1 MRAFVGEN
9 TGARRARLRCL
20 VPPMR
25 AWRTDGVNAT
35 LEGAAA
41 RSANAARTVEAL
53 SCALLRAPSIRC
65 RMDAFHFPLTT
76 MATRKPDAPVTI
88 TPPEEAD
95 EERLA
100 HLVKDAA
107 RAYIRALQL
116 RLAEHS
122 VSYGH
127 WTILRILWRHDGLSQ
142 RELSERAGVTEPT
155 TFAAV
160 KALEALG
167 YVERTHLPGN
177 KKKVHVFLSKTGRAL
192 RRKLEP
198 LATEVNALSVEGVSE
213 QDVATTRRVL
223 ITIAKR
229 LVADEIASAENGRR
243 VPSTQEVGRLL
254 SDL

>member
-1 MRAFVGEN
+1 
-9 TGARRARLRCL
+9 
-20 VPPMR
+20 
-25 AWRTDGVNAT
+25 
-35 LEGAAA
+35 
-41 RSANAARTVEAL
+41 
-53 SCALLRAPSIRC
+53 
-65 RMDAFHFPLTT
+65 
-76 MATRKPDAPVTI
+76 MATKKPDSPAVPV
-88 TPPEEAD
+88 PLDDAS

-116 RLAEHS
+116 RLANHS

-142 RELSERAGVTEPT
+142 RDLSERAGVTEPT
-155 TFAAV
+155 TFSAV

-167 YVERTHLPGN
+167 YVERMHLPGN

-192 RRKLEP
+192 RKKLEP
-198 LATEVNALSVEGVSE
+198 LATEVNTLSVEGVSE
-213 QDVATTRRVL
+213 EDVLTTRRVL
-223 ITIAKR
+223 ISITQK
-229 LVADEIASAENGRR
+229 LVADEMALAERGRR

>member
-1 MRAFVGEN
+1 MCA
-9 TGARRARLRCL
+9 AYAYRL
-20 VPPMR
+20 
-25 AWRTDGVNAT
+25 
-35 LEGAAA
+35 
-41 RSANAARTVEAL
+41 SK
-53 SCALLRAPSIRC
+53 
-65 RMDAFHFPLTT
+65 T
-76 MATRKPDAPVTI
+76 MVTKKKLDSPVTL
-88 TPPEEAD
+88 TPEAEIE

-198 LATEVNALSVEGVSE
+198 LATEVNTLSVEGVSE
-213 QDVATTRRVL
+213 EDVLTTRRVL
-223 ITIAKR
+223 ITIAQR
-229 LVADEIASAENGRR
+229 LVADEMALAERGRR

-254 SDL
+254 ADL

>member
-1 MRAFVGEN
+1 MCA
-9 TGARRARLRCL
+9 AYAYRL
-20 VPPMR
+20 
-25 AWRTDGVNAT
+25 
-35 LEGAAA
+35 
-41 RSANAARTVEAL
+41 SK
-53 SCALLRAPSIRC
+53 
-65 RMDAFHFPLTT
+65 T
-76 MATRKPDAPVTI
+76 MATKKKLDSPVTL
-88 TPPEEAD
+88 TPEAEIE

-122 VSYGH
+122 VSYGN

-198 LATEVNALSVEGVSE
+198 LATEVNTLSVEGVSE
-213 QDVATTRRVL
+213 EDVLTTRRVL
-223 ITIAKR
+223 ITIAQR
-229 LVADEIASAENGRR
+229 LVADEMALAERGRR

-254 SDL
+254 ADL

>member
-1 MRAFVGEN
+1 M
-9 TGARRARLRCL
+9 C
-20 VPPMR
+20 
-25 AWRTDGVNAT
+25 
-35 LEGAAA
+35 AAY
-41 RSANAARTVEAL
+41 AL
-53 SCALLRAPSIRC
+53 PV
-65 RMDAFHFPLTT
+65 TT
-76 MATRKPDAPVTI
+76 MATKKPDNAAVTL
-88 TPPEEAD
+88 TPSNEVE

-116 RLAEHS
+116 RLADHS

-127 WTILRILWRHDGLSQ
+127 WTILRILWRHDGVSQ

-198 LATEVNALSVEGVSE
+198 LATEVNELSVEGVSE
-213 QDVATTRRVL
+213 EDVLTTRRVL
-223 ITIAKR
+223 ISIAQR
-229 LVADEIASAENGRR
+229 LVADEMALAERGRR
-243 VPSTQEVGRLL
+243 MPSTQEVGRLL
-254 SDL
+254 ADL

>member
-1 MRAFVGEN
+1 M
-9 TGARRARLRCL
+9 
-20 VPPMR
+20 
-25 AWRTDGVNAT
+25 AT
-35 LEGAAA
+35 KKPD
-41 RSANAARTVEAL
+41 NAAVTL
-53 SCALLRAPSIRC
+53 TPSDEI
-65 RMDAFHFPLTT
+65 
-76 MATRKPDAPVTI
+76 
-88 TPPEEAD
+88 E

-116 RLAEHS
+116 RLADHS

-127 WTILRILWRHDGLSQ
+127 WTILRILWRHDGVSQ

-198 LATEVNALSVEGVSE
+198 LATEVNELSVEGVSE
-213 QDVATTRRVL
+213 EDVLTTRRVL
-223 ITIAKR
+223 ISIAQR
-229 LVADEIASAENGRR
+229 LVADEMALAERGRR
-243 VPSTQEVGRLL
+243 MPSTQEVGRLL
-254 SDL
+254 ADL

>member
-1 MRAFVGEN
+1 
-9 TGARRARLRCL
+9 
-20 VPPMR
+20 
-25 AWRTDGVNAT
+25 
-35 LEGAAA
+35 
-41 RSANAARTVEAL
+41 
-53 SCALLRAPSIRC
+53 
-65 RMDAFHFPLTT
+65 
-76 MATRKPDAPVTI
+76 MATRKPDNSAAPA
-88 TPPEEAD
+88 PLDDAN

-116 RLAEHS
+116 RLASHA

-177 KKKVHVFLSKTGRAL
+177 KKKIHVFLSKTGRAL

-198 LATEVNALSVEGVSE
+198 LATEVNELSVAGVSE
-213 QDVATTRRVL
+213 EDVLTTRRVL
-223 ITIAKR
+223 ISITQK
-229 LVADEIASAENGRR
+229 LLADEMALAERGRR

>member
-1 MRAFVGEN
+1 MCAAHAFPVLN
-9 TGARRARLRCL
+9 
-20 VPPMR
+20 
-25 AWRTDGVNAT
+25 
-35 LEGAAA
+35 
-41 RSANAARTVEAL
+41 
-53 SCALLRAPSIRC
+53 
-65 RMDAFHFPLTT
+65 
-76 MATRKPDAPVTI
+76 MATKKPDNTVTL
-88 TPPEEAD
+88 TPSDEVE

-116 RLAEHS
+116 RLAAHS

-198 LATEVNALSVEGVSE
+198 LATEVNALSVDGISE
-213 QDVATTRRVL
+213 EDVLTTRRVL
-223 ITIAKR
+223 ITIAQR
-229 LVADEIASAENGRR
+229 LVADEVALAERGRR

-254 SDL
+254 ADL

>member
-1 MRAFVGEN
+1 
-9 TGARRARLRCL
+9 
-20 VPPMR
+20 
-25 AWRTDGVNAT
+25 
-35 LEGAAA
+35 
-41 RSANAARTVEAL
+41 
-53 SCALLRAPSIRC
+53 
-65 RMDAFHFPLTT
+65 
-76 MATRKPDAPVTI
+76 MATKKPDSPAVPV
-88 TPPEEAD
+88 PLDDAS

-116 RLAEHS
+116 RLANHS

-142 RELSERAGVTEPT
+142 RDLSERAGVTEPT
-155 TFAAV
+155 TFSAV

-167 YVERTHLPGN
+167 YVERMHLPGN

-192 RRKLEP
+192 RKKLEP

-213 QDVATTRRVL
+213 EDVLTTRRVL
-223 ITIAKR
+223 ISITQK
-229 LVADEIASAENGRR
+229 LVADEMALAERGRR

>member
-1 MRAFVGEN
+1 
-9 TGARRARLRCL
+9 
-20 VPPMR
+20 
-25 AWRTDGVNAT
+25 
-35 LEGAAA
+35 
-41 RSANAARTVEAL
+41 
-53 SCALLRAPSIRC
+53 
-65 RMDAFHFPLTT
+65 
-76 MATRKPDAPVTI
+76 MATKKPDAPVPI
-88 TPPEEAD
+88 TPADEAD

-142 RELSERAGVTEPT
+142 RELSEQAGVTEPT

-198 LATEVNALSVEGVSE
+198 LATEVNELSVEGLSE
-213 QDVATTRRVL
+213 EDVLTTRRVL

-229 LVADEIASAENGRR
+229 LVADEVASAEHGRR

>member
-1 MRAFVGEN
+1 MCVVAG
-9 TGARRARLRCL
+9 TARLGL
-20 VPPMR
+20 QAYV
-25 AWRTDGVNAT
+25 
-35 LEGAAA
+35 L
-41 RSANAARTVEAL
+41 L
-53 SCALLRAPSIRC
+53 SVTI
-65 RMDAFHFPLTT
+65 
-76 MATRKPDAPVTI
+76 MATKKPDAPVNI
-88 TPPEEAD
+88 TPPDEAD

-198 LATEVNALSVEGVSE
+198 LATEVNELSVEGLSE
-213 QDVATTRRVL
+213 TDVLTTRRVL

-229 LVADEIASAENGRR
+229 LVADEVASAEHGRR

>member
-1 MRAFVGEN
+1 MCAV
-9 TGARRARLRCL
+9 A
-20 VPPMR
+20 
-25 AWRTDGVNAT
+25 RTDSPV
-35 LEGAAA
+35 
-41 RSANAARTVEAL
+41 SHVYV
-53 SCALLRAPSIRC
+53 SFSVK
-65 RMDAFHFPLTT
+65 T
-76 MATRKPDAPVTI
+76 MATRKLGTPVTI
-88 TPPEEAD
+88 SPSDEAD

-177 KKKVHVFLSKTGRAL
+177 KRKVHVFLSKTGSAL

-198 LATEVNALSVEGVSE
+198 LATEVNELSVEGVSE
-213 QDVATTRRVL
+213 DDVRTTRRVL
-223 ITIAKR
+223 ITIAER
-229 LVADEIASAENGRR
+229 LVADEVASAEHGRR

>member
-1 MRAFVGEN
+1 MCAV
-9 TGARRARLRCL
+9 A
-20 VPPMR
+20 
-25 AWRTDGVNAT
+25 RTDSPVSHVYVSF
-35 LEGAAA
+35 L
-41 RSANAARTVEAL
+41 VK
-53 SCALLRAPSIRC
+53 
-65 RMDAFHFPLTT
+65 T
-76 MATRKPDAPVTI
+76 MATRKLGTPVTI
-88 TPPEEAD
+88 SPSDEAD

-177 KKKVHVFLSKTGRAL
+177 KRKVHVFLSKTGSAL

-198 LATEVNALSVEGVSE
+198 LATEVNELSVEGVSE
-213 QDVATTRRVL
+213 EDVQTTRRVL
-223 ITIAKR
+223 ITIAER
-229 LVADEIASAENGRR
+229 LVADEVASAEHGRR

>member
-1 MRAFVGEN
+1 MCAAYAF
-9 TGARRARLRCL
+9 
-20 VPPMR
+20 
-25 AWRTDGVNAT
+25 
-35 LEGAAA
+35 
-41 RSANAARTVEAL
+41 TV
-53 SCALLRAPSIRC
+53 
-65 RMDAFHFPLTT
+65 TN
-76 MATRKPDAPVTI
+76 MATKKPDSPVSL
-88 TPPEEAD
+88 TPTDEVE

-116 RLAEHS
+116 RLADHA

-142 RELSERAGVTEPT
+142 RDLSERAGVTEPT

-198 LATEVNALSVEGVSE
+198 LATEVNELSVEGLSE
-213 QDVATTRRVL
+213 EDVMTTRRVL
-223 ITIAKR
+223 ITIAQR
-229 LVADEIASAENGRR
+229 LVADEMALAERGRR

-254 SDL
+254 TDL

>member
-1 MRAFVGEN
+1 
-9 TGARRARLRCL
+9 
-20 VPPMR
+20 
-25 AWRTDGVNAT
+25 
-35 LEGAAA
+35 
-41 RSANAARTVEAL
+41 
-53 SCALLRAPSIRC
+53 
-65 RMDAFHFPLTT
+65 

-88 TPPEEAD
+88 TPPDEAD

-198 LATEVNALSVEGVSE
+198 LATEVNELSVEGVSE
-213 QDVATTRRVL
+213 ADVLTTRRVL

-229 LVADEIASAENGRR
+229 LVADEIASAEHGRR

>member
-1 MRAFVGEN
+1 MCAAYAF
-9 TGARRARLRCL
+9 
-20 VPPMR
+20 
-25 AWRTDGVNAT
+25 
-35 LEGAAA
+35 
-41 RSANAARTVEAL
+41 TV
-53 SCALLRAPSIRC
+53 
-65 RMDAFHFPLTT
+65 TN
-76 MATRKPDAPVTI
+76 MATKKPDSPVSL
-88 TPPEEAD
+88 TPTDEVE

-116 RLAEHS
+116 RLADHA

-142 RELSERAGVTEPT
+142 RDLSERAGVTEPT

-198 LATEVNALSVEGVSE
+198 LAPEVNELSVEGLSE
-213 QDVATTRRVL
+213 EDVMTTRRVL
-223 ITIAKR
+223 ITIAQR
-229 LVADEIASAENGRR
+229 LVADEMALAERGRR

-254 SDL
+254 TDL

>member
-1 MRAFVGEN
+1 MLSLAPGRP
-9 TGARRARLRCL
+9 
-20 VPPMR
+20 VPH
-25 AWRTDGVNAT
+25 AY
-35 LEGAAA
+35 
-41 RSANAARTVEAL
+41 
-53 SCALLRAPSIRC
+53 ALLS
-65 RMDAFHFPLTT
+65 LTT
-76 MATRKPDAPVTI
+76 MATKKPDAPVPI
-88 TPPEEAD
+88 TPADEAD

-127 WTILRILWRHDGLSQ
+127 WTILRILWRHDGVSQ

-198 LATEVNALSVEGVSE
+198 LATEVNELSVEGVSE
-213 QDVATTRRVL
+213 EDVLTTRRVL

-229 LVADEIASAENGRR
+229 LVADEVASAEHGRR

>member
-1 MRAFVGEN
+1 MCAVAG
-9 TGARRARLRCL
+9 TARLGL
-20 VPPMR
+20 QAYV
-25 AWRTDGVNAT
+25 
-35 LEGAAA
+35 L
-41 RSANAARTVEAL
+41 L
-53 SCALLRAPSIRC
+53 SV
-65 RMDAFHFPLTT
+65 TT
-76 MATRKPDAPVTI
+76 MATKKPDAPVNI
-88 TPPEEAD
+88 TPPDEAD

-198 LATEVNALSVEGVSE
+198 LATEVNELSVEGLSE
-213 QDVATTRRVL
+213 TDVLTTRRVL

-229 LVADEIASAENGRR
+229 LVADEVASAERGRR

>member
-1 MRAFVGEN
+1 M
-9 TGARRARLRCL
+9 
-20 VPPMR
+20 
-25 AWRTDGVNAT
+25 
-35 LEGAAA
+35 
-41 RSANAARTVEAL
+41 
-53 SCALLRAPSIRC
+53 RC
-65 RMDAFHFPLTT
+65 RWHRFVPCRMQRSIVLTT
-76 MATRKPDAPVTI
+76 MATRKPDAPVPI
-88 TPPEEAD
+88 TPEDEAD

-127 WTILRILWRHDGLSQ
+127 WTILRILWRHDGVSQ

-198 LATEVNALSVEGVSE
+198 LATEVNELSVEGLSE
-213 QDVATTRRVL
+213 EDVLTTRRVL

-229 LVADEIASAENGRR
+229 LVADEAASAEHGRR

>member
-1 MRAFVGEN
+1 M
-9 TGARRARLRCL
+9 
-20 VPPMR
+20 
-25 AWRTDGVNAT
+25 
-35 LEGAAA
+35 
-41 RSANAARTVEAL
+41 
-53 SCALLRAPSIRC
+53 
-65 RMDAFHFPLTT
+65 TT
-76 MATRKPDAPVTI
+76 KKPETPVTL
-88 TPPEEAD
+88 TPADEAE

-116 RLAEHS
+116 RLTEHS

-127 WTILRILWRHDGLSQ
+127 WTILRILWRRDGLSQ

-198 LATEVNALSVEGVSE
+198 LATEVNELSVAGLSE
-213 QDVATTRRVL
+213 EDVLTTRRVL
-223 ITIAKR
+223 ITIAQR
-229 LVADEIASAENGRR
+229 LVADEVASAEHGRR

>member
-1 MRAFVGEN
+1 M
-9 TGARRARLRCL
+9 
-20 VPPMR
+20 P
-25 AWRTDGVNAT
+25 
-35 LEGAAA
+35 
-41 RSANAARTVEAL
+41 EAL
-53 SCALLRAPSIRC
+53 SCAL
-65 RMDAFHFPLTT
+65 PLSLPAYA
-76 MATRKPDAPVTI
+76 MATRKPDSPVSI
-88 TPPEEAD
+88 TPSDEIE

-142 RELSERAGVTEPT
+142 RELSELAGVTEPT

-198 LATEVNALSVEGVSE
+198 LATEVNTLSVEGVSE
-213 QDVATTRRVL
+213 EDVLTTRRVL
-223 ITIAKR
+223 ITIAQR
-229 LVADEIASAENGRR
+229 LVADEMALAERGRR

-254 SDL
+254 ADL

>member
-1 MRAFVGEN
+1 MCAV
-9 TGARRARLRCL
+9 A
-20 VPPMR
+20 
-25 AWRTDGVNAT
+25 RTDSPV
-35 LEGAAA
+35 
-41 RSANAARTVEAL
+41 SYVYV
-53 SCALLRAPSIRC
+53 SFSVK
-65 RMDAFHFPLTT
+65 T
-76 MATRKPDAPVTI
+76 MATRKLGTPVTI
-88 TPPEEAD
+88 SPSDEAD

-177 KKKVHVFLSKTGRAL
+177 KRKVHVFLSKTGSAL

-198 LATEVNALSVEGVSE
+198 LATEVNELSVEGVSE
-213 QDVATTRRVL
+213 DDVRTTRRVL
-223 ITIAKR
+223 ITIAER
-229 LVADEIASAENGRR
+229 LVADEVASAEHGRR

>member
-1 MRAFVGEN
+1 M
-9 TGARRARLRCL
+9 
-20 VPPMR
+20 P
-25 AWRTDGVNAT
+25 
-35 LEGAAA
+35 
-41 RSANAARTVEAL
+41 EAL
-53 SCALLRAPSIRC
+53 SCAL
-65 RMDAFHFPLTT
+65 PLSLPAYA
-76 MATRKPDAPVTI
+76 MATRKPDSPVSI
-88 TPPEEAD
+88 TPSDEIE

-198 LATEVNALSVEGVSE
+198 LATEVNTLSVEGVSE
-213 QDVATTRRVL
+213 EDVLTTRRVL
-223 ITIAKR
+223 ITIAQR
-229 LVADEIASAENGRR
+229 LVADEMALAERGRR

-254 SDL
+254 ADL

>member
-1 MRAFVGEN
+1 
-9 TGARRARLRCL
+9 
-20 VPPMR
+20 
-25 AWRTDGVNAT
+25 
-35 LEGAAA
+35 
-41 RSANAARTVEAL
+41 
-53 SCALLRAPSIRC
+53 
-65 RMDAFHFPLTT
+65 MDAFHFSLTT

-107 RAYIRALQL
+107 RAYIRALQM

>member
-1 MRAFVGEN
+1 MTTKKPE
-9 TGARRARLRCL
+9 T
-20 VPPMR
+20 P
-25 AWRTDGVNAT
+25 AT
-35 LEGAAA
+35 LTPAD
-41 RSANAARTVEAL
+41 EA
-53 SCALLRAPSIRC
+53 
-65 RMDAFHFPLTT
+65 
-76 MATRKPDAPVTI
+76 
-88 TPPEEAD
+88 E

-127 WTILRILWRHDGLSQ
+127 WTILRILWRRDGLSQ

-198 LATEVNALSVEGVSE
+198 LATEVNELSVAGLSE
-213 QDVATTRRVL
+213 EDVLTTRRVL
-223 ITIAKR
+223 ITIAQR
-229 LVADEIASAENGRR
+229 LVADEVASAEHGRR

>member
-1 MRAFVGEN
+1 MCAAYAF
-9 TGARRARLRCL
+9 
-20 VPPMR
+20 
-25 AWRTDGVNAT
+25 
-35 LEGAAA
+35 
-41 RSANAARTVEAL
+41 TV
-53 SCALLRAPSIRC
+53 
-65 RMDAFHFPLTT
+65 TN
-76 MATRKPDAPVTI
+76 MATKKPDSPVSL
-88 TPPEEAD
+88 TPTDEVE

-116 RLAEHS
+116 RLADHA

-142 RELSERAGVTEPT
+142 RDLSERAGVTEPT

-198 LATEVNALSVEGVSE
+198 LATEVNELSVEGLSE
-213 QDVATTRRVL
+213 EDVLTTRRVL
-223 ITIAKR
+223 ITIAQR
-229 LVADEIASAENGRR
+229 LVADEMALAERGRR

-254 SDL
+254 TDL

>member
-1 MRAFVGEN
+1 MCAVAG
-9 TGARRARLRCL
+9 TVRLVL
-20 VPPMR
+20 HAYVS
-25 AWRTDGVNAT
+25 
-35 LEGAAA
+35 L
-41 RSANAARTVEAL
+41 TV
-53 SCALLRAPSIRC
+53 
-65 RMDAFHFPLTT
+65 TT
-76 MATRKPDAPVTI
+76 MATKKPDAPVNI
-88 TPPEEAD
+88 TPPDEAD

-198 LATEVNALSVEGVSE
+198 LATEVNELSVEGLSE
-213 QDVATTRRVL
+213 ADVLTTRRVL

-229 LVADEIASAENGRR
+229 LVADEVASAEHGRR